1 MAFADSSPK
10 HHTIFHSLIL

>member
-10 HHTIFHSLIL
+10 HHTIFHWLIL